1 MPAARSRRRST
12 ARGCVLVTVALAVI
26 SACTGDEGERVAP
39 TTSVGATTTTIA
51 ERSNDGTLVLGIFLP
66 TTGAGSDLGVPMI
79 AAVDSAVEEIN
90 AAGGVFGRDVLVER
104 ADEGAGTGPGELL
117 TKGVDA
123 IVGPASSLTALSQLG
138 AAIDPITGVV
148 TCSPSATSLALDDF
162 PDNGGLL
169 FRTAPSDSLQ
179 MAVIARRVERTGATD
194 VAVGYL
200 DDPYGR
206 GLYDAFRVALGSRD
220 IEVVEEMAFSGDQAD
235 LSGTA
240 DRLLDGSPGA
250 IVVLGDADDGGRL
263 LVALDDAES
272 SPPPIVVNDSI
283 RQARQT
289 IQSLS
294 DTFRSQLTGVA
305 ALGRPLG
312 PDTTEGYFTSHA
324 VDCVNLIALAAIDA
338 GSDAPKDIRANIVNA
353 SSGGSQCGTFERCA
367 ELLDGGLAIDYDGAS
382 GSAALSNATGDPTQA
397 RFESFGFDADGNEIN
412 AQAEMIQS
420 SSSTGTR

>member
-1 MPAARSRRRST
+1 MPAVRSIRR
-12 ARGCVLVTVALAVI
+12 ARGRGCALGVTVLVV
-26 SACTGDEGERVAP
+26 SACTGGGGELLAP
-39 TTSVGATTTTIA
+39 TTSVGVTTTTIA

-79 AAVDSAVEEIN
+79 AAVDDAVDQIN
-90 AAGGVFGRDVLVER
+90 AAGGVLGRDVLVER

-117 TKGVDA
+117 AKGVDA
-123 IVGPASSLTALSQLG
+123 IIGPASSLTALSQLG

-162 PDNGGLL
+162 PDSGGLL

-179 MAVIARRVERTGATD
+179 MAVIARRVERTGATQ

-206 GLYDAFRVALGSRD
+206 GLNDSFRAAIEARD
-220 IEVVEEMAFSGDQAD
+220 IEVLQEVAFSGDQAD
-235 LSGTA
+235 LSTMA
-240 DRLLDGSPGA
+240 ERLLDGMPGA

-263 LVALDDAES
+263 LAALDAAQPN
-272 SPPPIVVNDSI
+272 PPPIVVNDSI

-294 DTFRSQLTGVA
+294 ATFRSQLTGVA
-305 ALGRPLG
+305 PLGRPLDAG
-312 PDTTEGYFTSHA
+312 TTEGYFTSHA
-324 VDCVNLIALAAIDA
+324 VDCVNLVALAAIDA
-338 GSDAPKDIRANIVNA
+338 DSDAPKNIRANIANA

-367 ELLDGGLAIDYDGAS
+367 DLLGSGLAIDYDGAS
-382 GSAALSNATGDPTQA
+382 GSWALSNASGDPTQA
-397 RFESFGFDADGNEIN
+397 RFETFGFDADGNEID
-412 AQAEMIQS
+412 AQAEVIQS
-420 SSSTGTR
+420 SSSTGNR

>member
-1 MPAARSRRRST
+1 MPAPRSHRRTT
-12 ARGCVLVTVALAVI
+12 ARGCALTTITLVVV
-26 SACTGDEGERVAP
+26 SACTGGDRELLAP
-39 TTSVGATTTTIA
+39 TTSVGVTTTTIP

-79 AAVDSAVEEIN
+79 AAVDGAVDQIN

-117 TKGVDA
+117 TMGVDA
-123 IVGPASSLTALSQLG
+123 IIGPASSLTALSQLG

-162 PDNGGLL
+162 PDSGGLL

-179 MAVIARRVERTGATD
+179 MAVIARRVERTGATE

-206 GLYDAFRVALGSRD
+206 GLNDAFRVGIDGRGID
-220 IEVVEEMAFSGDQAD
+220 VVQEVAFSGDQAD
-235 LSGTA
+235 LSVTA
-240 DRLLDGSPGA
+240 ERLVDGSPGA

-263 LVALDDAES
+263 LAALDDAES

-294 DTFRSQLTGVA
+294 ETFRSQLTGVA
-305 ALGRPLG
+305 PLGRPLEA
-312 PDTTEGYFTSHA
+312 DTAEGNFTSHA
-324 VDCVNLIALAAIDA
+324 VDCVNLIALAAIDS
-338 GSDAPKDIRANIVNA
+338 GSDAPKNIRANIANA
-353 SSGGSQCGTFERCA
+353 SSGGSQCDTFERCA
-367 ELLDGGLAIDYDGAS
+367 ELLGSGLAIDYDGAS

-412 AQAEMIQS
+412 AQAELIQN
-420 SSSTGTR
+420 SSSTGNR